1 MVPTKYWNTV
11 APGYTL
17 NSSIQYD
24 QQAQLLIQIQDKLF
38 HIRLYGY
45 PSLDPDLLLG
55 KNFLLQ
61 FHSVMQTKQ
70 SLTFVTPCLHSVR
83 CARLLTAYAH
93 HDVRF
98 QAKRGSL
105 VYYSHATENDTSQYQ
120 ALFEQ
125 AKRTFTEDPL
135 AFWERDKAFAK
146 LNPIDP
152 TKIIRVRPM
161 RYTAEDREEF
171 AKQISDLLKQRLI
184 RPSISPHSSPAFLVR
199 NHAEQKRGKARMV
212 INYKALNDNTK
223 FDGYYL
229 PHKDE
234 LIKFKNI

>member
-1 MVPTKYWNTV
+1 MDKRKSLFLMTSPYSSYIKVRIHFPEHQPILCHAYIDTRSTFCVIRHNLVPTKYWNTV

-24 QQAQLLIQIQDKLF
+24 QQALLLIQIQDKLF

-135 AFWERDKAFAK
+135 AFWERD
-146 LNPIDP
+146 
-152 TKIIRVRPM
+152 
-161 RYTAEDREEF
+161 
-171 AKQISDLLKQRLI
+171 
-184 RPSISPHSSPAFLVR
+184 
-199 NHAEQKRGKARMV
+199 
-212 INYKALNDNTK
+212 
-223 FDGYYL
+223 
-229 PHKDE
+229 
-234 LIKFKNI
+234 